1 MIRDAAGVQ
10 EPDLSS
16 GERAA
21 SDGAAAAGRL
31 GRQRRA
37 APAVAGG
44 GERRRHVVVVG
55 KWGGRVWTLEGA
67 GTRVG
72 TGERGR
78 DEAPVVE
85 DENELVRAVVGR

>member
-1 MIRDAAGVQ
+1 M
-10 EPDLSS
+10 
-16 GERAA
+16 
-21 SDGAAAAGRL
+21 
-31 GRQRRA
+31 
-37 APAVAGG
+37 
-44 GERRRHVVVVG
+44 VVG